1 MWPVSCLRV
10 SRDWYLY
17 IVSSSR
23 SASHQGIFRIYFCL
37 HVTHL
42 CIATP
47 AQKPLHL
54 VTVSFTASGA
64 LTLLWSVSAA
74 AVFGGS
80 VPSRDKQQCL
90 WILWAS
96 NLGGNI
102 FAWLRVSFQEHLDIL
117 QDYLKWSGILC
128 LSWLRDS
135 ISDWFFF
142 FSVIPTH
149 KPKNLE

>member
-23 SASHQGIFRIYFCL
+23 SASHQNIFRIYFCL

-42 CIATP
+42 CIATQV
-47 AQKPLHL
+47 QKPLHL
-54 VTVSFTASGA
+54 VTVSFAASGA

-74 AVFGGS
+74 AVLGGS

-90 WILWAS
+90 WIWWAS

-102 FAWLRVSFQEHLDIL
+102 FAWLQASFQEHFAELFKMVSASAD
-117 QDYLKWSGILC
+117 SGIVYQI
-128 LSWLRDS
+128 D
-135 ISDWFFF
+135 FFF
-142 FSVIPTH
+142 FLTH
-149 KPKNLE
+149 KQKNLE